1 MQLNFGP
8 AHPAAHG
15 VLRLVLQLDGEVR
28 KPIVQALFHNTDFRK
43 KKLKLKMKKTQ
54 NSTNWKKIQENS
66 SKINNSSLKT
76 EQKTHNSRKKLKG
89 LEVMPSSVFQSDVKK

>member
-28 KPIVQALFHNTDFRK
+28 KPIVQALFLNTDFRK
-43 KKLKLKMKKTQ
+43 KNMAQEK
-54 NSTNWKKIQENS
+54 NSTNWKKFQENT
-66 SKINNSSLKT
+66 SKINNLSLKPK
-76 EQKTHNSRKKLKG
+76 QKTQNSMKKLKDS
-89 LEVMPSSVFQSDVKK
+89 EVTPSSVFQSGVKK

>member
-66 SKINNSSLKT
+66 SKKPKT

>member
-1 MQLNFGP
+1 
-8 AHPAAHG
+8 
-15 VLRLVLQLDGEVR
+15 
-28 KPIVQALFHNTDFRK
+28 
-43 KKLKLKMKKTQ
+43 MKKTQ

-66 SKINNSSLKT
+66 SKKPKT